1 MVFEKERRIKLKDEI
16 KSGLIKTLDFFLPR
30 FCIGCDNKLSVS
42 ENFFCDS
49 CFADLDYL
57 TDRQLFNYFD
67 EFFPPGSPVNA
78 FYSILPYD
86 IKLPS
91 RKIVHAL
98 KYEGRVQFSK
108 LIAKIIVSSKH
119 FESYYSENSILIPIP
134 LNRVKKIERGFN
146 QTELICKEINKLTG
160 IEVNSSILLR
170 KKFTE
175 TQTKKTK
182 DARILNLANAFTISA
197 KKVNVIKNREVIIF
211 DDVITTGATINAAAT
226 VLCKYSNEP
235 VKALSFAVTL

>member
-1 MVFEKERRIKLKDEI
+1 MVFAKERRVKLKSEI
-16 KSGLIKTLDFFLPR
+16 KSGFIKTLDFFLPR
-30 FCIGCDNKLSVS
+30 FCTGCDNKLSVE
-42 ENFFCDS
+42 ENFLCDS
-49 CFADLDYL
+49 CFEDLEYL

-86 IKLPS
+86 IYLPA

-108 LIAKIIVSSKH
+108 LIAKIIVSSKY

-134 LNRVKKIERGFN
+134 LNKVKKIERGFN
-146 QTELICKEINKLTG
+146 QTELICKEISKLTG
-160 IEVNSSILLR
+160 IEVSSSVLLR
-170 KKFTE
+170 NKFTD

-182 DARILNLANAFTISA
+182 EARILNLANAFTIA
-197 KKVNVIKNREVIIF
+197 DKKANIIQNREVIVF
-211 DDVITTGATINAAAT
+211 DDVITTGATINAAAA
-226 VLCKYSNEP
+226 VLGKYSNEP